1 MVKSL
6 IPPWFR
12 SQYQSV
18 VITKTAEPE
27 DGCAYYRRSIDEQQK
42 TRTVSNAGFQD
53 GSYGFY

>member
-18 VITKTAEPE
+18 VITTTAQPE
-27 DGCAYYRRSIDEQQK
+27 DGCACYRRSIDEQQK
-42 TRTVSNAGFQD
+42 TRTVSNAGFQ
-53 GSYGFY
+53 